1 MNPKTIGRYKDREG
15 LKQQQHRGCKM
26 AIHFREALKTKDF
39 IVTAEAGPVKGANTE
54 KMQGHIELLK
64 DRVDGLNVTDNQ
76 SSVMRYPSL
85 GTCLLV
91 REHGGEPIF
100 QVTCRDRNRLA
111 IQADLLFAYSRGV
124 DNVLCLT
131 GDSIDVGDHKE
142 AKPVFDLDSTQLI
155 HLVHTL
161 NSGKDMVGNEL
172 DGGVDFCVGAS
183 ATPSADPIEP
193 QLVKFQKKLD
203 AGVDFIQTQAVYD
216 LDELKRFMEHARKMN
231 EKTKILAGI
240 VLLVGAK
247 MAVFMNEN
255 VPGIF
260 VPQHL
265 IDELA
270 QAPKGTVLSKGIE
283 IAGRLIRQIK
293 EENIC
298 DGVHIMAI
306 GREERVPEILEAA
319 GL

>member
-1 MNPKTIGRYKDREG
+1 
-15 LKQQQHRGCKM
+15 M
-26 AIHFREALKTKDF
+26 AKPFREALKTKDF
-39 IVTAEAGPVKGANTE
+39 VVTAEAGPGKGSNVA
-54 KMQGHIELLK
+54 KMVEHIELLK

-76 SSVMRYPSL
+76 SAVMRYPSL
-85 GTCLLV
+85 GTCLLIK
-91 REHGGEPIF
+91 EHGGEPVLQI
-100 QVTCRDRNRLA
+100 TCRDRNRLA

-131 GDSIDVGDHKE
+131 GDSVDVGDHKE
-142 AKPVFDLDSTQLI
+142 AMPVFDLDSVQLI
-155 HLVHTL
+155 HLVHAL

-172 DGGVDFCVGAS
+172 DGGVDFCIGAS

-193 QLVKFQKKLD
+193 QLIKFDKKLG
-203 AGVDFIQTQAVYD
+203 AGVDFIQTQAIYD
-216 LDELKRFMEHARKMN
+216 LDEFKRFVEYARKTDA
-231 EKTKILAGI
+231 KAKILAGI

-247 MAVFMNEN
+247 MATYMNEN
-255 VPGIF
+255 VPGIY
-260 VPQHL
+260 VPQYL

-270 QAPKGTVLSKGIE
+270 QAPKGKGIATGIE

-293 EENIC
+293 EEKIC

>member
-1 MNPKTIGRYKDREG
+1 
-15 LKQQQHRGCKM
+15 M

-54 KMQGHIELLK
+54 KTQEHIELLK
-64 DRVDGLNVTDNQ
+64 DRVDALNVTDNQ

-85 GTCLLV
+85 GTCLLIK
-91 REHGGEPIF
+91 EHGGEPVF

-131 GDSIDVGDHKE
+131 GDSIDIGDHRE

-161 NSGKDMVGNEL
+161 NSGKDMAGNEL
-172 DGGVDFCVGAS
+172 DGGVDFCIGAS

-193 QLVKFQKKLD
+193 QLMKFQKKLD
-203 AGVDFIQTQAVYD
+203 AGVDFIQTQAIYD
-216 LDELKRFMEHARKMN
+216 LEELKRFMEHARKMDGRV
-231 EKTKILAGI
+231 KILAGI
-240 VLLVGAK
+240 VLLTGAR
-247 MAVFMNEN
+247 MAAFMSEN

-260 VPQHL
+260 VPQYL

-270 QAPKGTVLSKGIE
+270 QAPRGQALSKGIE
-283 IAGRLIRQIK
+283 IAGRLIRQIR
-293 EENIC
+293 EEKIC

-306 GREERVPEILEAA
+306 GREEKVPEILEAV
-319 GL
+319 GP

>member
-1 MNPKTIGRYKDREG
+1 
-15 LKQQQHRGCKM
+15 M
-26 AIHFREALKTKDF
+26 AKPFREALKTKDF
-39 IVTAEAGPVKGANTE
+39 VVTAEAGPGKGSNVA
-54 KMQGHIELLK
+54 KMVEHIELLK

-76 SSVMRYPSL
+76 SAVMRYPSL
-85 GTCLLV
+85 GTCLLIK
-91 REHGGEPIF
+91 EHGGEPVLQI
-100 QVTCRDRNRLA
+100 TCRDRNRLA

-142 AKPVFDLDSTQLI
+142 AMPVFDLDSVQLI
-155 HLVHTL
+155 HLVHAL

-172 DGGVDFCVGAS
+172 DGGVDFCIGAS
-183 ATPSADPIEP
+183 GTPSADPIEP
-193 QLVKFQKKLD
+193 QLIKFEKKLG
-203 AGVDFIQTQAVYD
+203 AGVDFIQTQAIYD
-216 LDELKRFMEHARKMN
+216 LDEFKRFVEYARKTDG
-231 EKTKILAGI
+231 KAKILAGI

-247 MAVFMNEN
+247 MATYMNEN
-255 VPGIF
+255 VPGIY
-260 VPQHL
+260 VPQYL

-270 QAPKGTVLSKGIE
+270 QAPKGKGIATGIE

-293 EENIC
+293 EEKIC